1 MGDKMKAAFLLGK
14 RSMEIREIDKPT
26 PGDDEV
32 LIKMKHLGVCGADVH
47 FYKEGALGGWVVD
60 SPSIIGHEPSGEI
73 AGFGKNVKGF
83 EIGDNVCVE
92 PGEPCYTCDYCKKGN
107 YNLCPDVVF
116 KGVPGVDGGM
126 REYMSASANQTYKL
140 PQGVD
145 TMQGCLVE
153 PLAVGFHAV
162 EQSGASN
169 GMSAVILGSGCIGLM
184 IMQALKVKGIST
196 IYMVDFNELRLKKAK
211 ELGATQVINAGEGD
225 AVKRIVE
232 LTDGLGADLV
242 FEAAGS
248 KDATLQTVGMAKRG
262 GTITLVGMS
271 SFESMPFDINGLIF
285 GELTVKTVFR
295 YKNLYPVVLDAIAA
309 GLVDIKS
316 IASHVYKFEDVE
328 EALINNADN
337 AEEVIKEV
345 IEF

>member
-1 MGDKMKAAFLLGK
+1 
-14 RSMEIREIDKPT
+14 
-26 PGDDEV
+26 
-32 LIKMKHLGVCGADVH
+32 
-47 FYKEGALGGWVVD
+47 
-60 SPSIIGHEPSGEI
+60 
-73 AGFGKNVKGF
+73 
-83 EIGDNVCVE
+83 
-92 PGEPCYTCDYCKKGN
+92 
-107 YNLCPDVVF
+107 
-116 KGVPGVDGGM
+116 
-126 REYMSASANQTYKL
+126 
-140 PQGVD
+140 
-145 TMQGCLVE
+145 
-153 PLAVGFHAV
+153 
-162 EQSGASN
+162 
-169 GMSAVILGSGCIGLM
+169 
-184 IMQALKVKGIST
+184 
-196 IYMVDFNELRLKKAK
+196 MVDFNELRLKKAK
-211 ELGATQVINAGEGD
+211 ELGATQVVNAGEGD

-271 SFESMPFDINGLIF
+271 SYESMPFDINGLIF